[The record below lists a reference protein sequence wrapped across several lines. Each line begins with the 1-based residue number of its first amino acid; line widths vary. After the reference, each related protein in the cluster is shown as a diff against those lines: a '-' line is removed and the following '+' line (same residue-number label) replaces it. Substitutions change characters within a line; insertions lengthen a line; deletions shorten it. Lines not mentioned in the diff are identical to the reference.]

1 MLGKLYELEHYLQES
16 NICLA
21 EKADFPPKSI
31 ASLLHKIEFK
41 LESLCPVRDHIS
53 WTSMQGG
60 QELFLPMNCEWK

>member
-41 LESLCPVRDHIS
+41 LESPSALLEITFP
-53 WTSMQGG
+53 G
-60 QELFLPMNCEWK
+60 LPCREARNCFYQ

>member
-1 MLGKLYELEHYLQES
+1 MLGKLYKLEHYLQES

-21 EKADFPPKSI
+21 ETAGFPPKSI

-41 LESLCPVRDHIS
+41 LESLCSVRDHIY

-60 QELFLPMNCEWK
+60 QELFSPVSCEWK